1 MRFVVEFDLSGEL
14 AGKPLPSLNPMEAET
29 VQMAVRHVQKA
40 LADGVADEAV
50 VYVPVRVLKA
60 ARKIEVLDGNGRVV
74 SADTPLEDLEGKT
87 KPLADP
93 LAVVQKLGDAVALTG
108 K

>member
-1 MRFVVEFDLSGEL
+1 MNFVVEFKLSGEL
-14 AGKPLPSLNPMEAET
+14 AGKPLPSLNPMDAET

-40 LADGVADEAV
+40 LDAGVADEAV
-50 VYVPVRVLKA
+50 VYVPVRVLRA
-60 ARKIEVLDGNGRVV
+60 SRKIEVLDGNGRVV
-74 SADTPLEDLEGKT
+74 AFDTPLEDLEGKT

-93 LAVVQKLGDAVALTG
+93 LAVVQKLVDATALSG